1 MVYRMGMTIL
11 KRRPCITGR
20 AAVAEDGLFAS
31 PVITFRDFSSL
42 SNFFLLLLR
51 SRGALERVRATPGAP
66 SAAAASMD
74 GPDGRAADFPGG
86 GKGLRLVPRAA
97 SYQVT

>member
-20 AAVAEDGLFAS
+20 AAVAEGR
-31 PVITFRDFSSL
+31 PFRDFSPL

-51 SRGALERVRATPGAP
+51 SRGALGRVRATPGAP

-74 GPDGRAADFPGG
+74 GPDGPPFESPWGG
-86 GKGLRLVPRAA
+86 RG
-97 SYQVT
+97 